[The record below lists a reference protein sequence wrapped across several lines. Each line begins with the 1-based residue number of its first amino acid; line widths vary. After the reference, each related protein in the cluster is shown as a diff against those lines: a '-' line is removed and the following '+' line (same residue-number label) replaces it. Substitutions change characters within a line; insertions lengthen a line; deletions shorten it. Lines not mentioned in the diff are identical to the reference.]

1 MKHLSII
8 LIFVVTAVMA
18 NAQIKYKHIG
28 QLGEFKSDWAL
39 IELDNK
45 LGFINDKGKEVIKPI
60 YDRIS
65 QFGEF
70 KSDWALV
77 ILNGKKGFID
87 LNVNFISN

>member
-39 IELDNK
+39 IEIENK
-45 LGFINDKGKEVIKPI
+45 LGFIDENGKEIIKPI
-60 YDRIS
+60 YNKIGK
-65 QFGEF
+65 FGEF

>member
-8 LIFVVTAVMA
+8 LIFVVTGVMA

-39 IELDNK
+39 IEIENK
-45 LGFINDKGKEVIKPI
+45 LGFIDENGKEIIKPI
-60 YDRIS
+60 YNKIGK
-65 QFGEF
+65 FGEF